1 MKPEAFYA
9 KVLAISNQ
17 PADKRVKGMNH
28 LHVECMDQYLAA
40 IRSIDDA
47 AASRVTPDGRTVAQ
61 IVAHIAEWERYTSLA
76 IGEIVAGIKEPQ
88 IMRMKGFVEQD
99 GRVLAFKNVDDFN
112 AYQAKKYEHTPWKE
126 IQPLA
131 IRMAIALQG
140 TFSQPAILPYDLLEQ
155 TAPYRYRLAGGS
167 LISLPVAWYLWI
179 VTLEHEI
186 VDHVSVLTPE
196 SISN

>member
-17 PADKRVKGMNH
+17 PADRRVKGMNH

-40 IRSIDDA
+40 IRSIDETT
-47 AASRVTPDGRTVAQ
+47 ASRVTPDGRTVAQ

-88 IMRMKGFVEQD
+88 IMRMKGFLEQD
-99 GRVLAFKNVDDFN
+99 GRVLSFKNVDDFN
-112 AYQAKKYEHTPWKE
+112 AYQAKKYENVSWKE

-179 VTLEHEI
+179 ATLEHEI
-186 VDHVSVLTPE
+186 VDHASVLTPE
-196 SISN
+196 FIAN